1 MKNEIKIICSK
12 IGDIEERIY
21 NEFGDDEI
29 ENMDFL
35 EDVDSI
41 KELYKNNDEELYKVL
56 ELYLVKLLE
65 NINFN

>member
-65 NINFN
+65 NINFK